1 MGNKNLKQIPIT
13 NFVINKPNDFIPTPT
28 DPDKLREGMKSEKK
42 NLKTLSKQNKSLKDY
57 TLIENCLLKH
67 PLLYFLEKNAMR
79 EIIQQMSQ
87 YQSVE
92 NVEILIQG
100 GVPWFF
106 LILSEGSCEIY
117 YNGEKIGIKESGD
130 CLDEISLVY
139 DCNRVYTVKTKTK
152 CKFWGLGRKNFKKIL
167 ELITNVT
174 FDEKYSNISSIPLF
188 SFNDKNIR
196 NKIIYNINKEKRN
209 AGNKIIQR
217 EHITNCLYFIEKG
230 EVEIKYDD
238 FKIDTLHAGDYFGE
252 LSLIFNTN
260 RIFDYIAKDTCFL
273 YSLPISNLNNICG
286 EKNYQME
293 LVLSIV
299 KSAFLKIENF
309 KKIHYKFFQ
318 EIFDLFTFEYYD
330 KEQIIMNKGDIISS
344 NVIIPIEGCLFLDEE
359 RTLICKRGDLLFG
372 DKIFELNQT
381 QINFNIKCN
390 MYSFILRADTNKI
403 IERINC
409 PFKDYIEKYS
419 SIYQFRQV
427 NLFKNLTMEKIEEI
441 FDRIKIKKVPDG
453 TILISQGESSTE
465 FFIIKKGIFDLY
477 INGKYTRSLNENEY
491 FGERALFF
499 NENRSATAKANG
511 DCEVFYL
518 EKADFEN
525 IIKNDLK
532 QFLLD
537 RLYLRDD
544 TIQLSDLIYYKN
556 LGIGSYGIVSLVKN
570 KKNDYFY
577 AIKNISTKQILCE
590 KLMNSLELEK
600 SILLK
605 VDHPFIVKL
614 VKTLKDEK
622 NIYYLMDYLKGKEL
636 FDVLREIGLL
646 NKPQAQFYIGSIM
659 LAVQYLHE
667 RKFLFRDIKPEN
679 IIVLE
684 NGYIKLIDFGT
695 AKEIKDKTKSI
706 IGTAQY
712 MAPEVILGELYSFE
726 IDYWSIGIC
735 LYEFCCGMLPFGEN
749 EEDPTNIYVSII
761 NE

>member
-1 MGNKNLKQIPIT
+1 MIETI
-13 NFVINKPNDFIPTPT
+13 
-28 DPDKLREGMKSEKK
+28 R
-42 NLKTLSKQNKSLKDY
+42 KT
-57 TLIENCLLKH
+57 
-67 PLLYFLEKNAMR
+67 
-79 EIIQQMSQ
+79 
-87 YQSVE
+87 V
-92 NVEILIQG
+92 
-100 GVPWFF
+100 
-106 LILSEGSCEIY
+106 
-117 YNGEKIGIKESGD
+117 
-130 CLDEISLVY
+130 
-139 DCNRVYTVKTKTK
+139 
-152 CKFWGLGRKNFKKIL
+152 
-167 ELITNVT
+167 
-174 FDEKYSNISSIPLF
+174 
-188 SFNDKNIR
+188 
-196 NKIIYNINKEKRN
+196 
-209 AGNKIIQR
+209 
-217 EHITNCLYFIEKG
+217 
-230 EVEIKYDD
+230 
-238 FKIDTLHAGDYFGE
+238 
-252 LSLIFNTN
+252 
-260 RIFDYIAKDTCFL
+260 
-273 YSLPISNLNNICG
+273 
-286 EKNYQME
+286 
-293 LVLSIV
+293 
-299 KSAFLKIENF
+299 
-309 KKIHYKFFQ
+309 
-318 EIFDLFTFEYYD
+318 
-330 KEQIIMNKGDIISS
+330 
-344 NVIIPIEGCLFLDEE
+344 
-359 RTLICKRGDLLFG
+359 
-372 DKIFELNQT
+372 
-381 QINFNIKCN
+381 
-390 MYSFILRADTNKI
+390 
-403 IERINC
+403 
-409 PFKDYIEKYS
+409 
-419 SIYQFRQV
+419 
-427 NLFKNLTMEKIEEI
+427 
-441 FDRIKIKKVPDG
+441 
-453 TILISQGESSTE
+453 
-465 FFIIKKGIFDLY
+465 
-477 INGKYTRSLNENEY
+477 
-491 FGERALFF
+491 
-499 NENRSATAKANG
+499 
-511 DCEVFYL
+511 L

-556 LGIGSYGIVSLVKN
+556 LGIGSYGIVSLVQN